1 MNNVLYLF
9 LRRMRLPLVLVI
21 IVYAV
26 TVFGL
31 ALMPGTDAA
40 GNWTEGMGL
49 FNAFYVISYTATTI
63 GFSERPNPYSTA
75 QRIWMTASIYMTVT
89 AWSYAVITVVG
100 LLQEPAFQSAMKH
113 GRFAR
118 RIRNLKEPFYIVCGV
133 GETGTLVCHGLDRLG
148 LRFVVIDADRAR
160 IEQIKLEGFHSDP
173 PAVTADASQPST
185 LAGAGLLSPHC
196 RGVMAIAVDD
206 AANRAIAVTVR
217 LLRPGLPV
225 MARVGDLNTDQNLG
239 PFGGEWV
246 TNPFERF
253 ATFLALA
260 VARPERYRLGQI
272 LTSFPGDDL
281 PEPHHPPRGHWI
293 MCGYGRFGHK
303 VRESLTKAG
312 NEVTVIDKLHY
323 GEKGVDV
330 EGTGTDSMSLI
341 EAGIE
346 KAVGIVAGNA
356 SDLKNLAIALIARD
370 IKPDIFIVTRQNQIS
385 NSTLFEA
392 FADDLC
398 MQPSRIVAREFL
410 ALITTPLLAR
420 FRFEIRGASERWS
433 EDLTEALSTLND
445 GYVPELWGVTIDAEN
460 APAVVEAIGDEHWVN
475 VGHLL
480 VDPYDHQT
488 PANALVL
495 MVARGEGEGGE
506 ILPPIG
512 FQLEVGDQLLMAGSP
527 DAARRLQLSLNNP
540 SVLHYVRTGREGGG
554 GWVWHRGRALKRSWI
569 KHRAKA
575 HQH

>member
-1 MNNVLYLF
+1 
-9 LRRMRLPLVLVI
+9 
-21 IVYAV
+21 
-26 TVFGL
+26 
-31 ALMPGTDAA
+31 
-40 GNWTEGMGL
+40 
-49 FNAFYVISYTATTI
+49 
-63 GFSERPNPYSTA
+63 
-75 QRIWMTASIYMTVT
+75 
-89 AWSYAVITVVG
+89 
-100 LLQEPAFQSAMKH
+100 
-113 GRFAR
+113 
-118 RIRNLKEPFYIVCGV
+118 
-133 GETGTLVCHGLDRLG
+133 
-148 LRFVVIDADRAR
+148 
-160 IEQIKLEGFHSDP
+160 
-173 PAVTADASQPST
+173 
-185 LAGAGLLSPHC
+185 
-196 RGVMAIAVDD
+196 
-206 AANRAIAVTVR
+206 
-217 LLRPGLPV
+217 
-225 MARVGDLNTDQNLG
+225 
-239 PFGGEWV
+239 
-246 TNPFERF
+246 
-253 ATFLALA
+253 
-260 VARPERYRLGQI
+260 
-272 LTSFPGDDL
+272 
-281 PEPHHPPRGHWI
+281 
-293 MCGYGRFGHK
+293 
-303 VRESLTKAG
+303 
-312 NEVTVIDKLHY
+312 
-323 GEKGVDV
+323 
-330 EGTGTDSMSLI
+330 
-341 EAGIE
+341 
-346 KAVGIVAGNA
+346 
-356 SDLKNLAIALIARD
+356 NLAIALIARD

-527 DAARRLQLSLNNP
+527 NAARRLQLSLNNP